1 MLNRLSAGLT
11 LAFYLCAAVG
21 ASTDA
26 PDYSKEAAV
35 IQDFA
40 TKVSFSATGAR
51 EWQQTLSVRV
61 QSEAAVRQFG
71 ILGFLYNSDN
81 ERIEIE
87 YVRVKKANGSV
98 VETPASSV
106 MDLATQVAAAAPTYS
121 DLRQKQIPVKALGV
135 GDVLEYSV
143 RSSEQKP
150 EVAGQFW
157 YQQVFNDDAV
167 VLNQSLEIRVPKD
180 KYVQVSSPKLKSE
193 TRDEGDQRIY
203 VWKHSHLALSESGD
217 KKKGAATVD
226 ESPKVQITTFRNW
239 EEVGNWWGALAS
251 EQAKVTPAIQAKAKE
266 LTAGIST
273 DTDKAKAIYRYV
285 AMKFRYISISF
296 GAGKYRPHSAEE
308 VLLNQYGDCKDKHTL
323 LAALL
328 DAAGIPAWPALI
340 GVGVKFDPSIPSPAQ
355 FNHVITIL
363 PRDGKYVWLDS
374 TAEVAPFGF
383 LLQAIRDEQA
393 LVIPSGGKPV
403 LLKTPVDPPLASS
416 EIVTVKASLAVDG
429 TLTGHFDFRLLG
441 DSGVAMR
448 GAFHQLAPTQWQA
461 LAQQMSYALGYAG
474 DVSRVEVEN
483 LDDLDKPLHYDY
495 DYQRKN
501 YSDWANHRITPPVPP
516 LVFGPGDEADK
527 PKDSFWGGAAGESI
541 YRASVQLPNGFS
553 IELPKDTETTSN
565 FADYSAH
572 YSLKDGTLF
581 AERKMV
587 VKKSKVAV
595 EQWAEYQK
603 FYKGVRTDQGQYLS
617 MSEIGGNEKAAIS
630 ENNPEAEK
638 LIYSAFEAAQKRD
651 LTRARDLLARAE
663 QLNSKQPKLWA
674 CYAFVDIVAQNSE
687 QAIADFQKEIK
698 EHPDEMPAY
707 QSLAAFLAHLGQ
719 SDNALAVWRTALA
732 QKPDDET
739 AAAQASRLLLA
750 TGRYS
755 EVPPIL
761 EKPIAAAPDKYSLR
775 ILLAE
780 ALLRN
785 GQKNQGIIEVQKI
798 TKVTS
803 DPNILNDL
811 AYILSDGD
819 IDIDLAQSLA
829 KSSVTVTEQECA
841 KASLASFDNRD
852 LARVHELVAIWDTLG
867 WVYFKRGDLGNAEKY
882 LEASWQLGEVADV
895 ADHLGRVYDKQ
906 GKHEAAI
913 HMWRLALAV
922 DRNQK
927 DAQVR
932 LQKVEAQR
940 IAPSRAKVN
949 ARHVYPDSPPE
960 ELGKLRT
967 FAIPEIPKQSGSA
980 EFYLLLSAQG
990 IDDAQFISG
999 SDSLKK
1005 AAQTLQK
1012 AKYTFTFP
1020 DGGPE
1025 KIIRRGIL
1033 SCSELTTPSCQF
1045 TFLLPSTVR
1054 KDVNL
1059 N

>member
-1 MLNRLSAGLT
+1 M
-11 LAFYLCAAVG
+11 YLGAAAVSF
-21 ASTDA
+21 AADT

-87 YVRVKKANGSV
+87 YVRVKKADGSV
-98 VETPASSV
+98 VETPASSA

-143 RSSEQKP
+143 RSSQQKP
-150 EVAGQFW
+150 EVPGQFW
-157 YQQVFNDDAV
+157 YQQVLIDDSV

-180 KYVQVSSPKLKSE
+180 KYVQVSSPKLKYE
-193 TRDEGDQRIY
+193 TRDEGDRRTY
-203 VWKHSHLALSESGD
+203 VWKHSHLAPSEPED
-217 KKKGAATVD
+217 KKKQAAVTD
-226 ESPKVQITTFRNW
+226 EPTQIQITTFRNW

-251 EQAKVTPAIQAKAKE
+251 EQAKVTPTIQAKAKE
-266 LTAGIST
+266 LTAGLST
-273 DTDKAKAIYRYV
+273 DTKKARAIYRYV
-285 AMKFRYISISF
+285 AIKFRYISISF
-296 GAGKYRPHSAEE
+296 GAGRYRPHSAEE
-308 VLLNQYGDCKDKHTL
+308 VLANQYGDCKDKHTL

-328 DAAGIPAWPALI
+328 KAAGIPAWPALI
-340 GVGVKFDPSIPSPAQ
+340 GVGVKFDASVPSPAQ
-355 FNHVITIL
+355 FNHVITVL
-363 PRDGKYVWLDS
+363 PQGVKYVWLDT

-393 LVIPSGGKPV
+393 LVIPTDGKPV
-403 LLKTPVDPPLASS
+403 LLKTPVDPPFAAS
-416 EIVTVKASLAVDG
+416 EIVNVKASLAADG
-429 TLTGHFDFRLLG
+429 TLTGHVDLRLLG

-448 GAFHQLAPTQWQA
+448 GAFHQLAPAQWQA
-461 LAQQMSYALGYAG
+461 LAQQMSYTLGYAG
-474 DVSRVEVEN
+474 DVSGVEVEN
-483 LDDLDKPLHYDY
+483 LDDLDKPLHYGY
-495 DYQRKN
+495 DYKRKN

-516 LVFGPGDEADK
+516 LGFGPGDEADK
-527 PKDSFWGGAAGESI
+527 PKDSFSAGAPGESI

-553 IELPKDTETTSN
+553 IELPKDAATTSD

-581 AERKMV
+581 AERKMI
-587 VKKSKVAV
+587 VKKPKVEV
-595 EQWAEYQK
+595 EQWADYQK

-617 MSEIGGNEKAAIS
+617 MSETGGNQKATVS

-638 LIYSAFEAAQKRD
+638 LIYSAFEAVQRRD
-651 LTRARDLLARAE
+651 LGAARDLLRQAE
-663 QLNSKQPKLWA
+663 ILNPKQPKLWA
-674 CYAFVDIVAQNSE
+674 CRAFVDIASQNNE
-687 QAIADFQKEIK
+687 QAIDDFREEVKQ
-698 EHPDEMPAY
+698 HPDEMPAY

-719 SDNALAVWRTALA
+719 SDNALAVWLSALA
-732 QKPDDET
+732 RKPDDET
-739 AAAQASRLLLA
+739 AAAQAATLMLA
-750 TGRYS
+750 TRRYS
-755 EVPPIL
+755 EVPLIL

-775 ILLAE
+775 ILLAQ

-785 GQKNQGIIEVQKI
+785 GQKDQGIEEVRKI
-798 TKVTS
+798 TKATS

-811 AYILSDGD
+811 AYTLSDGD
-819 IDIDLAQSLA
+819 IDNDLAQSLA
-829 KSSVTVTEQECA
+829 KSSVKMTEQECA

-852 LARVHELVAIWDTLG
+852 LARVNELVAIWDTLG
-867 WVYFKRGDLGNAEKY
+867 WVYFKRDDLANAEKY
-882 LEASWQLGEVADV
+882 LQASWQLGEVADV

-906 GKHEAAI
+906 GKHDAAM

-927 DAQVR
+927 DAQER
-932 LQKVEAQR
+932 LQKVNAQR
-940 IAPSRAKVN
+940 IPPSRAKVS
-949 ARHVYPDSPPE
+949 ARNGYPDAPPE

-967 FAIPEIPKQSGSA
+967 FAIPELPKQSGSA

-990 IDDAQFISG
+990 IHDAQFISG
-999 SDSLKK
+999 SDSLKS
-1005 AAQTLQK
+1005 AQHVMQT
-1012 AKYTFTFP
+1012 ANYNYTFP
-1020 DGGPE
+1020 DSGPE

-1045 TFLLPSTVR
+1045 TFLLPSAVR
-1054 KDVNL
+1054 KDVKVN
-1059 N
+1059 